1 MRRGLLAL
9 AALAAAVAVAW
20 WLSRP
25 EPLPDGFAIGNG
37 RLEAEEVQI
46 ATKYPGRLAEVL
58 ADEGDDV
65 QAGQVLARM
74 DTAALETQ
82 LAEARARLAAA
93 QTGLDT
99 ARALRT
105 QRESECALAEKELAR
120 ALALHDRNVASQRD
134 LDVQQTRVE
143 TARAACSAAEAQ
155 VVEAEAAIRAGA
167 AAVARIQTE
176 LHESVLFAPVSGR
189 IQHRLARPG
198 EVLPAG
204 GRVLTLLDLDRVDMQ
219 VFLPAEA
226 AGRVRIGSEA
236 RIVLDALP
244 ERPLPARVRFVADEA
259 QFTPKQVE
267 TRSER
272 EKLSFRV
279 KVRVLDGRDPQ
290 LKPGAPGVAWV
301 RLDEDAPWP
310 APLR

>member
-1 MRRGLLAL
+1 MRRGLALL
-9 AALAAAVAVAW
+9 AALAAAAAAVF
-20 WLSRP
+20 WLARP
-25 EPLPDGFAIGNG
+25 APLPDGFAVGNG
-37 RLEAEEVQI
+37 RLEAEEIQI
-46 ATKYPGRLAEVL
+46 ATKWPGRLAEVL
-58 ADEGDDV
+58 ADEGDAV
-65 QAGQVLARM
+65 AAGQVLARM
-74 DTAALETQ
+74 DTAALLTQ
-82 LAEARARLAAA
+82 LAEAQARLAAA

-99 ARALRT
+99 ARALRV

-120 ALALHDRNVASQRD
+120 VRALRQRNVASERD
-134 LDVQQTRVE
+134 LDVQQTRME
-143 TARAACSAAEAQ
+143 TARAACTAADAQ
-155 VVEAEAAIRAGA
+155 VREAEAAIGAGA
-167 AAVARIQTE
+167 AAAARIQTE
-176 LHESVLFAPVSGR
+176 LHEAVLFAPVAGR

-204 GRVLTLLDLDRVDMQ
+204 GRVLTLLDLAEVDMH
-219 VFLPAEA
+219 VFLPAAA
-226 AGRVRIGSEA
+226 AGRVPIGAEA

-279 KVRVLDGRDPQ
+279 KVRVLDGGDPQ
-290 LKPGAPGVAWV
+290 LKPGAPGVAWI

-310 APLR
+310 PALR